1 MDGEKC
7 FDVFFLFLFQ
17 QNVYIHTFFFM
28 YLNRLNLPI
37 SMWIQSLPTLV
48 IPQVLNITYSK
59 KKDFCLKVKKMLF
72 YIMTEI
78 YYIFI

>member
-1 MDGEKC
+1 
-7 FDVFFLFLFQ
+7 
-17 QNVYIHTFFFM
+17 M

-59 KKDFCLKVKKMLF
+59 KKRFLFKSKKNAIL
-72 YIMTEI
+72 YNDRNILHI
-78 YYIFI
+78 YLIFRNPP

>member
-1 MDGEKC
+1 
-7 FDVFFLFLFQ
+7 
-17 QNVYIHTFFFM
+17 M

-59 KKDFCLKVKKMLF
+59 KKGFCLKVKRMLF